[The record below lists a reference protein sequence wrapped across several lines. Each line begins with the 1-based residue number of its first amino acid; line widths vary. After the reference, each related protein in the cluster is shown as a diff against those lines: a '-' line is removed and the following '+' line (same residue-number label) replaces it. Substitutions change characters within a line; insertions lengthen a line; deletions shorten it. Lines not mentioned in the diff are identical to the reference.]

1 MSDITLTYD
10 QKELSFYSDNG
21 DGWLDQKQ
29 IADLFDVDV
38 RSVSRHIQR
47 ILDDKELDESTIQHY
62 WKVADDGKRRK
73 IKHYNLHMIIAIGYR
88 INSTKGT
95 KFRIWA
101 TDVLST
107 HIKQGVTVNPQVAQS
122 DPERV
127 QDNFYTQFSP
137 HMKKH
142 LNRHGH
148 TEAYQKERLD
158 NIQAR
163 KQLASEITRTID
175 GKPNFGRIM
184 GMFHVSLT
192 GMTKAQLLQN
202 YEHATRQTSAVDALG
217 SIVVNQMNL
226 LMQSVKMVL
235 ENYPDDYIPDDTQT
249 AQIQKLVDKFSGN
262 LRAHLL
268 ILAEET
274 GQPIEKLGENS
285 KKKRLL

>member
-1 MSDITLTYD
+1 MSDITLIYGG
-10 QKELSFYSDNG
+10 KNLSFLFDNG
-21 DGWLDQKQ
+21 DVWLTQKQ
-29 IADLFDVDV
+29 IADLFDVNV
-38 RSVSRHIQR
+38 RTISDHIKN
-47 ILDDKELDESTIQHY
+47 ILSDEELDDSVIRKYRNTAS
-62 WKVADDGKRRK
+62 DGKK
-73 IKHYNLHMIIAIGYR
+73 YNTNHYNLDMIIAIGYR
-88 INSTKGT
+88 VNSKKGT
-95 KFRIWA
+95 QFRKWA

-127 QDNFYTQFSP
+127 QDNFYSQFSP